1 MPRTRTKSLMTDAT
15 RMSAISRL
23 FSPGVFREMAT
34 RGRSSLFARLAHQA
48 ALPAPKKATVGD
60 AFDVA
65 FALLR
70 QSGVRNEY
78 VYRAALTH
86 NVLLGTHSLKTAS
99 MLTEFRVGTSK
110 ADLAI
115 LNGTG
120 TVYEIKSDRDSLTR
134 LASQVTNYRKVFA
147 KIYVIAGNAHVDD
160 IMARMPHD
168 VGVMALERWDR
179 IRTVRDAADRP
190 DLVCP
195 VTICQSLR
203 TAEARALL
211 RNLNVAVPEVPN
223 TLMHGALKECFAR
236 LDPAQ
241 AHAEMVKTLK
251 KSRNLEPLSAL
262 VDSLPESLQPA
273 ALSVQIRRV
282 DHVRLL
288 SAIETPL
295 HIALGWA

>member
-1 MPRTRTKSLMTDAT
+1 
-15 RMSAISRL
+15 MSAISRL

>member
-1 MPRTRTKSLMTDAT
+1 MTDAT

-23 FSPGVFREMAT
+23 FSPGVFRELAT
-34 RGRSSLFARLAHQA
+34 RGRSSLFARLVHQA
-48 ALPAPKKATVGD
+48 TLPAPERATVGD

-120 TVYEIKSDRDSLTR
+120 TVYEIKSDRDSLAR
-134 LASQVTNYRKVFA
+134 LASQVSNYRKVFA
-147 KIYVIAGNAHVDD
+147 KIYVIAGNAHVED
-160 IMARMPHD
+160 IMERMPHD

-179 IRTVRDAADRP
+179 IRTVREAADRP

-211 RNLNVAVPEVPN
+211 RNLDVAMPEVPN
-223 TLMHGALKECFAR
+223 TLMHAALKECFAR

-251 KSRNLEPLSAL
+251 KSRNLAPLSAL
-262 VDSLPESLQPA
+262 VDSLPVSLQPA